1 MAFTI
6 KTNEEENMK
15 MTRKSWIITM
25 SLALC
30 VALGMGTA
38 FAAAKFPEKPITII
52 VHASAGGGS
61 DMFART
67 IATAIEKN
75 KLLPVPVVAEP
86 KPGGSGGIAFAY
98 VAGKKK
104 DPYYM
109 VTATPTFLTT
119 PIMGL
124 TPVGLKDFTPIANL
138 AFDELVLA
146 VGGKSKYKT
155 LKEVIDDAKANP
167 KKISL
172 AVTQIGGPD
181 TLCMSMIEKA
191 TGTKFNNIVFN
202 GQGEANAAL
211 LGNHVDM
218 SIGNPGEMLELVKA
232 GKVRIL
238 AIFSEKRMEL
248 APEIPTAKEQGV
260 DVVFRQNRSLVAPAD
275 IPPEA
280 RKILE
285 ETLYK
290 VTQTEIFKKYYRDNM
305 ISEGYMAG
313 DQFAKYLTD
322 MRDKYATILN
332 EMGLIKKKK

>member
-1 MAFTI
+1 M
-6 KTNEEENMK
+6 EK
-15 MTRKSWIITM
+15 MRSRRWITLL
-25 SLALC
+25 SLAMF
-30 VALGMGTA
+30 VAIIGIGTA
-38 FAAAKFPEKPITII
+38 FGASKFPDKPVTII

-67 IATAIEKN
+67 IASAIEKN
-75 KLLPVPVVAEP
+75 KLLPQPVIVEP

-104 DPYYM
+104 DPYFM

-146 VGGKSKYKT
+146 VGANSKYKSF
-155 LKEVIDDAKANP
+155 KEVVADAKANP

-172 AVTQIGGPD
+172 AVTQVGGPD
-181 TLCMSMIEKA
+181 TICMALVEKA
-191 TGTKFNNIVFN
+191 TGTKFNNVVFS
-202 GQGEANAAL
+202 GQADANVAL

-218 SIGNPGEMLELVKA
+218 SVGNPGEMLELVKA

-238 AIFSEKRMEL
+238 TIFSEKRMEL

-260 DVVFRQNRSLVAPAD
+260 NVVFRQNRSLAAPAD
-275 IPPEA
+275 IPADA
-280 RKILE
+280 RKVLE
-285 ETLYK
+285 ETLLK
-290 VTQTEIFKKYYRDNM
+290 VTQTDIFKKYYKDNM

-313 DQFAKYLTD
+313 DEFMKYLTE
-322 MRDKYATILN
+322 MSGKYAAILN

>member
-1 MAFTI
+1 
-6 KTNEEENMK
+6 MK
-15 MTRKSWIITM
+15 SMQRVLITALV
-25 SLALC
+25 LALSA
-30 VALGMGTA
+30 ALGIGSA
-38 FAAAKFPEKPITII
+38 FGADKFPSKPVTII

-67 IATAIEKN
+67 IASAIEKN
-75 KLLPVPVVAEP
+75 KLLSVPVVAEP

-104 DPYYM
+104 DAHFM

-124 TPVGLKDFTPIANL
+124 TPVGLKDFTPIANM

-146 VGGKSKYKT
+146 VGANSKYKT

-172 AVTQIGGPD
+172 AVTQVGGPD
-181 TLCMSMIEKA
+181 TICMAMVEKA
-191 TGTKFNNIVFN
+191 TGTKFNNVVFS
-202 GQGEANAAL
+202 GQGDANIAL

-218 SIGNPGEMLELVKA
+218 SVGNPGEMLELVKA

-248 APEIPTAKEQGV
+248 APDIQTAKEQGV
-260 DVVFRQNRSLVAPAD
+260 NVVFRQNRSLVAPAD
-275 IPPEA
+275 IPA
-280 RKILE
+280 DNRKLLE

-290 VTQTEIFKKYYRDNM
+290 VSQTDIFKRYCKDNM
-305 ISEGYMAG
+305 ISEGYLKGAEFEAYLNDMAG
-313 DQFAKYLTD
+313 
-322 MRDKYATILN
+322 KYAVILK
-332 EMGLIKKKK
+332 EMNLIKKK

>member
-1 MAFTI
+1 MM
-6 KTNEEENMK
+6 EK
-15 MTRKSWIITM
+15 MRSRRWITLL
-25 SLALC
+25 SLAMF
-30 VALGMGTA
+30 VAIIGIGTA
-38 FAAAKFPEKPITII
+38 FGASKFPDKPVTII

-67 IATAIEKN
+67 IASAIEKN
-75 KLLPVPVVAEP
+75 KLLPQPVIVEP

-104 DPYYM
+104 DPYFM

-146 VGGKSKYKT
+146 VGANSKYKSF
-155 LKEVIDDAKANP
+155 KEVVADAKANP

-172 AVTQIGGPD
+172 AVTQVGGPD
-181 TLCMSMIEKA
+181 TICMALVEKA
-191 TGTKFNNIVFN
+191 TGTKFNNVVFS
-202 GQGEANAAL
+202 GQADANVAL

-218 SIGNPGEMLELVKA
+218 SVGNPGEMLELVKA

-238 AIFSEKRMEL
+238 TIFSEKRMEL

-260 DVVFRQNRSLVAPAD
+260 NVVFRQNRSLAAPAD
-275 IPPEA
+275 IPADA
-280 RKILE
+280 RKVLE
-285 ETLYK
+285 ETLLK
-290 VTQTEIFKKYYRDNM
+290 VTQTDIFKKYYKDNM

-313 DQFAKYLTD
+313 DEFMKYLTE
-322 MRDKYATILN
+322 MSGKYAAILN

>member
-1 MAFTI
+1 
-6 KTNEEENMK
+6 MK
-15 MTRKSWIITM
+15 KMRSSSWISILI
-25 SLALC
+25 LA
-30 VALGMGTA
+30 VFVGIIGVGTA
-38 FAAAKFPEKPITII
+38 FGASKFPEKPITII

-67 IATAIEKN
+67 IASAIEKN
-75 KLLPVPVVAEP
+75 KLLPQPVIVEP

-146 VGGKSKYKT
+146 VGATSKYKSI
-155 LKEVIDDAKANP
+155 KEVLADAKANP

-172 AVTQIGGPD
+172 AVTQLGGPD
-181 TLCMSMIEKA
+181 TICMSMVEKA
-191 TGTKFNNIVFN
+191 AGVQFNSVVFN
-202 GQGEANAAL
+202 GQADANVAL

-218 SIGNPGEMLELVKA
+218 SVGNPGEMLELVKA

-238 AIFSEKRMEL
+238 TIFSDKRMDL
-248 APEIPTAKEQGV
+248 APDIPTAKEQGLNV
-260 DVVFRQNRSLVAPAD
+260 IFRQNRSLAAPAD
-275 IPPEA
+275 IPADA
-280 RKILE
+280 RKVLE
-285 ETLYK
+285 EALYK
-290 VTQTEIFKKYYRDNM
+290 VTKTDIFKKYYKDNM

-313 DQFAKYLTD
+313 DEFMKYLTD
-322 MRDKYATILN
+322 MSAKYAVILK
-332 EMGLIKKKK
+332 EMNLIKKK

>member
-1 MAFTI
+1 MKEETM
-6 KTNEEENMK
+6 KTTK
-15 MTRKSWIITM
+15 RSWIIIM
-25 SLALC
+25 SLAIC
-30 VALGMGTA
+30 FALGIGTA
-38 FAAAKFPEKPITII
+38 FAAAKFPEKAITII

-67 IATAIEKN
+67 IAAAIEKN

-104 DPYYM
+104 DPYFM

-124 TPVGLKDFTPIANL
+124 TPVSLKDFTPIANM

-146 VGGKSKYKT
+146 VGANSRFKT
-155 LKEVIDDAKANP
+155 FKEVITEAKANP
-167 KKISL
+167 KKLSL
-172 AVTQIGGPD
+172 AVTQVGGPD
-181 TLCMSMIEKA
+181 TICMSMVEKA

-238 AIFSEKRMEL
+238 AIFSEKRMEM
-248 APEIPTAKEQGV
+248 APDIPTAKEQGV

-275 IPPEA
+275 IPADA
-280 RKILE
+280 RKVLE

-290 VTQTEIFKKYYRDNM
+290 VTQTEIFKNYYRDNM

-313 DQFAKYLTD
+313 DQFEKYLTE
-322 MRDKYATILN
+322 MSVKYGAILN

>member
-1 MAFTI
+1 
-6 KTNEEENMK
+6 MK
-15 MTRKSWIITM
+15 NLGKM
-25 SLALC
+25 SLLLLIVSFVAFGAGNAL
-30 VALGMGTA
+30 
-38 FAAAKFPEKPITII
+38 AAGKFPEKPVTII

-67 IATAIEKN
+67 ISSAIEKN
-75 KLLPVPVVAEP
+75 KLLSQPVIVEP

-104 DPYYM
+104 DPYFM

-146 VGGKSKYKT
+146 VGSSSKYKN
-155 LKEVIDDAKANP
+155 LKEVMADAKANP

-172 AVTQIGGPD
+172 AVTQVGGPD
-181 TLCMSMIEKA
+181 TICMSMVEKA
-191 TGTKFNNIVFN
+191 TGTKFNNVVFS
-202 GQGEANAAL
+202 GQADANVAL

-218 SIGNPGEMLELVKA
+218 SVGNPGEMLELVKA

-238 AIFSEKRMEL
+238 AIFSDKRMTL
-248 APEIPTAKEQGV
+248 APDIPTAKEQGV
-260 DVVFRQNRSLVAPAD
+260 DVVFRQNRSLVAPAG
-275 IPPEA
+275 IPEDA
-280 RKILE
+280 RKILADA
-285 ETLYK
+285 LLK
-290 VTQTEIFKKYYRDNM
+290 VTKTEIFQKYYADNL

-313 DQFAKYLTD
+313 DEFMKYLTD
-322 MRDKYATILN
+322 MSGKYAVILK
-332 EMGLIKKKK
+332 EMNLIKKK